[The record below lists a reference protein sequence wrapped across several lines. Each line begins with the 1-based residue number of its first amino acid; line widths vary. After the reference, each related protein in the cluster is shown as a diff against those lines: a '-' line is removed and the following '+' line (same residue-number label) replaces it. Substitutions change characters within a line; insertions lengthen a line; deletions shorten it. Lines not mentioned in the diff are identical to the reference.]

1 ALPVLTPVHTTP
13 TLSTATATPAPTL
26 ATPGG
31 HVDRTSL
38 PVLPARLWPL
48 LVLATGCLG
57 LPLVVLRAR
66 RRRMPYTNQS
76 IGQLLATADATTR
89 AANVRVMRELAAQG
103 VLGADL
109 AAAAGINL
117 RRSPWPSVRCPH
129 IRWPKIDLPTLRWP
143 SLRIPPSVWL
153 HWRTINWQRLVRHA
167 RGNEL
172 ASSIPIAQNALAAK
186 PAINHDSGFGA
197 PDQPS
202 ELGSAPA
209 STLMD
214 QPTASS
220 WTAEDR
226 VLVTATALAEL
237 WTELRLRSNVLAY
250 DTPRTAGATS
260 VLVTID
266 P

>member
-1 ALPVLTPVHTTP
+1 LLIGLAVLIAGAVVAVLTVVRPLVLSSSAQPGQATVAAISASTALPVLTPVHTTP

-31 HVDRTSL
+31 HVDRASL

-117 RRSPWPSVRCPH
+117 RRPPWPSVRCPH

-153 HWRTINWQRLVRHA
+153 HWRTI
-167 RGNEL
+167 
-172 ASSIPIAQNALAAK
+172 
-186 PAINHDSGFGA
+186 
-197 PDQPS
+197 
-202 ELGSAPA
+202 
-209 STLMD
+209 
-214 QPTASS
+214 
-220 WTAEDR
+220 
-226 VLVTATALAEL
+226 
-237 WTELRLRSNVLAY
+237 
-250 DTPRTAGATS
+250 
-260 VLVTID
+260 
-266 P
+266 